1 MISGEDP
8 VPNLPKRLREL
19 RQEMGWTLDDVA
31 NLVGVT
37 QRGVVSNW
45 EATNH
50 RRRIPPIGTLLIL
63 QRWYGVSFDYLL
75 GNPDAERDSPAVK
88 TGRRL
93 VRERL
98 RRAEGLDMASPSDR
112 ARVAVAVA
120 TEVAQDAFF
129 SDRIAAHLNVTAD
142 ELAVLQLSE
151 VWPDQQVEE
160 LAELLGIRGD
170 WFYVP
175 EPVEVLNTTE
185 GN

>member
-8 VPNLPKRLREL
+8 VPNLPKRLKEL
-19 RQEMGWTLDDVA
+19 RLEMGWTLDDVA

-50 RRRIPPIGTLLIL
+50 RRRLPPIGTLLIL

-88 TGRRL
+88 VGRRL

-120 TEVAQDAFF
+120 TEVAPEAFF
-129 SDRIAAHLNVTAD
+129 TDRIAARLNLTAG
-142 ELAVLQLSE
+142 ELTALQKSE
-151 VWPDQQVEE
+151 VWADKKVED
-160 LAELLGIRGD
+160 LALLLGIKAD
-170 WFYVP
+170 WFYAP
-175 EPVEVLNTTE
+175 EPVEMLNIIE
-185 GN
+185 